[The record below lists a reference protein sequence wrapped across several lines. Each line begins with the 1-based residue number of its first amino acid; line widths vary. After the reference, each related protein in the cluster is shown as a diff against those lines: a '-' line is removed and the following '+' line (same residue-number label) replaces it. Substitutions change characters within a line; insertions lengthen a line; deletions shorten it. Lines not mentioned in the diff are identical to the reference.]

1 MDARVGFPGPCRAA
15 RPRIPRR
22 AGAQSLVE
30 FAVVLPLFLLLLLG
44 VFEIGSLMECWVA
57 LQHAADEAAR
67 YATTGEGYSDGPGVR
82 EARIAAV
89 ARAAALG
96 VVIDPGAGGTA
107 PGYFHVAI
115 RSSGSSPDP
124 SAPDNAGGANDIVR
138 VEITYNFPLAFR
150 IFGPD
155 TPFLPLHVEA
165 LSVNEHFSRPIGPV
179 GVLPPTPPPIWTPT
193 PTPTPTRT
201 PTPTPTRTPTPT
213 PTGTRPTATPTAPPS
228 PTPTRTPTAPP
239 TLPPSPTATPT

>member
-1 MDARVGFPGPCRAA
+1 MSAGTGFAERRRAA
-15 RPRIPRR
+15 RLWSPRR

-96 VVIDPGAGGTA
+96 VIIDPSAGGTA

-124 SAPDNAGGANDIVR
+124 GAPDNAGGANDIVR

-201 PTPTPTRTPTPT
+201 PTPT
-213 PTGTRPTATPTAPPS
+213 A
-228 PTPTRTPTAPP
+228 TPTRTATPGASGTPTPVPPTPTSTATP
-239 TLPPSPTATPT
+239 TLPPSPTPTARWQ